1 VCRIA
6 LLANFRR
13 LTTLEGMNASAADLP
28 SPGIALSCVIC
39 GGEALLVGSLQ
50 ARLERSA
57 RVGPVERLSDALT
70 LEQVLTLR
78 RIDLVVH
85 VMEAPDASLPGCLLA
100 HLDVRV
106 LVITPGEVP
115 GPLSHWLQQG
125 ANDVVSRDDEDRLAH
140 ALSRLLDECA
150 LSTMLSRQKVLIDTQ
165 RRRIDVLTR
174 SLVPARIRSPAAS
187 TGPAPTGASPSS
199 ASDPDPARGDDGR
212 TVGTRDGLPGRRLTL
227 RRLDTL
233 DRRNGTGAP
242 AIAVRLV
249 FPFAER
255 HQSRLERTLCDLVIC
270 RAVSAIRHAFP
281 RRRLLGRTR
290 PATLLLV
297 VDAERRGCA
306 GERDVEILLRRALGT
321 LGELLERPEELSIDT
336 LAGPMST
343 LATRELETRFDQERN
358 AATAVLDATALLQ
371 ALPVLTLGNGTHGT
385 LDTSTFMPAL
395 AAAQS

>member
-1 VCRIA
+1 
-6 LLANFRR
+6 
-13 LTTLEGMNASAADLP
+13 MNASAADLP

-39 GGEALLVGSLQ
+39 GGEATLVGSLQ

-85 VMEAPDASLPGCLLA
+85 VMDAPDASLPACLLT

-106 LVITPGEVP
+106 LVVTPGEVP

-125 ANDVVSRDDEDRLAH
+125 ANDLVSCDDEDRLAH

-150 LSTMLSRQKVLIDTQ
+150 LSTTLSRQKILIDTQ

-174 SLVPARIRSPAAS
+174 SLVPARIQPPEAAS
-187 TGPAPTGASPSS
+187 NGLAPTDASPPGVF
-199 ASDPDPARGDDGR
+199 DPDPARADGGR

-233 DRRNGTGAP
+233 VRRSGASAP

-270 RAVSAIRHAFP
+270 RAVSAVRHAFP

-297 VDAERRGCA
+297 VDAEQRGYA

-336 LAGPMST
+336 LAGPLST
-343 LATRELETRFDQERN
+343 LATRELETRFDRERN
-358 AATAVLDATALLQ
+358 AATALLDATALLQ

-385 LDTSTFMPAL
+385 HGTLDTSTFMPAL